1 MSAIDSALEKVIP
14 EDLLL
19 DLFEVRG
26 IDVRVECS
34 DGAPSASL
42 LARQEATPSACH
54 VSPAL
59 EGASVPKDA
68 LAPEGV
74 TKGDPAPKGPRTGS
88 PSAAS
93 MVVHV
98 GSQMFRSNEAVE
110 MSSDLLVGIAGPANL
125 EVRSHGTK
133 DPMGAPGVEIPMGA
147 ALSLDY
153 PFPLVPSSV
162 HDVASVSVFPPRSTS
177 IPPALGFP

>member
-133 DPMGAPGVEIPMGA
+133 DPMGA